1 MENLTIEAGK
11 YTPQIF
17 FDAQNH
23 LLEIRGVSYP
33 ENTSVFYD
41 PVFSWL
47 EQYLKEVGKYHNVV
61 VNVELNYFNSSSSKV
76 IIDFIDLLEEAAS
89 EGTDITINWLYD
101 EDIEEAL
108 EFGEEFGEESEFVK
122 FNLLKKAELQ
132 RFQ

>member
-1 MENLTIEAGK
+1 MENLNIEAGK
-11 YTPQIF
+11 YTPKIF

-23 LLEIRGVSYP
+23 LLEIKGVSYP

-47 EQYLKEVGKYHNVV
+47 EQYLKKFGKHQKTI

-76 IIDFIDLLEEAAS
+76 IMDFIDLLEEAAS
-89 EGTDITINWLYD
+89 EGAEITVNWLYD

-122 FNLLKKAELQ
+122 FNLLKKADV
-132 RFQ
+132 